1 MRKIISEITLW
12 IHLFFVLLLFL
23 MFFFPMSVWPER
35 PLVHFYIMALII
47 VSDLIFGIIYYL
59 YDKKYFN
66 LICVLTLIMQ
76 RIRGY
81 KFLDER
87 NYKHS
92 FVREVCERLGFR
104 VKRLFA
110 FLLLLLM
117 FILILVN
124 YIIYILQ

>member
-1 MRKIISEITLW
+1 MRKIISEITSWL
-12 IHLFFVLLLFL
+12 HLFFVIVLFL
-23 MFFFPMSVWPER
+23 MFFIPTSIWPER

-47 VSDLIFGIIYYL
+47 LSDLIFGIFYYL

-66 LICVLTLIMQ
+66 LICLLTIVMQ

-92 FVREVCERLGFR
+92 FVKEVCNRLGFR

-110 FLLLLLM
+110 FLLLIFI
-117 FILILVN
+117 FILTLIN
-124 YIIYILQ
+124 YIVYNLQ